1 MECLDA
7 SDWIAIAALV
17 VSVAAAY
24 FAKSARDAAEKANDI
39 NLHAHQKAIYDSFFE
54 LKMHM
59 TLKSEFAE
67 IEAVSKFYY
76 PALNAKF
83 YFSQEI
89 AVQFQKFFNICF
101 EVADLARVQRTPTE
115 LSEANEKVDCALNIA
130 NQLESIIIKE
140 ITLA

>member
-17 VSVAAAY
+17 VSIAAAY

-39 NLHAHQKAIYDSFFE
+39 NLHSHQKAIYDAFFE

-59 TLKSEFAE
+59 TIKSEFAE
-67 IEAVSKFYY
+67 LQTVSKFYY

-89 AVQFQKFFNICF
+89 AGQFKKFFNLCF
-101 EVADLARVQRTPTE
+101 EVADLARVQRTQTE

-130 NQLESIIIKE
+130 KQLESKIIEK

>member
-17 VSVAAAY
+17 VSIAAAY
-24 FAKSARDAAEKANDI
+24 FAKSARDAAKKANDI
-39 NLHAHQKAIYDSFFE
+39 NLHTHQKAIYDAFFE

-59 TLKSEFAE
+59 TIKSEFAE
-67 IEAVSKFYY
+67 LEAVSKFYY
-76 PALNAKF
+76 PALNAKL

-89 AVQFQKFFNICF
+89 SGQFQKFFNLCF
-101 EVADLARVQRTPTE
+101 EVADLARVQRTSTE

-130 NQLESIIIKE
+130 KQLESKIIE
-140 ITLA
+140 RITIA

>member
-1 MECLDA
+1 MECLEA
-7 SDWIAIAALV
+7 SDWIAFAALV
-17 VSVAAAY
+17 VSMAAAY

-39 NLHAHQKAIYDSFFE
+39 NLHAHQKIIYDAFFE

-59 TLKSEFAE
+59 TIRSEFAE
-67 IEAVSKFYY
+67 LQEVSKFYY

-83 YFSQEI
+83 YFHQEI
-89 AVQFQKFFNICF
+89 AEQFQKFFNLCF

-115 LSEANEKVDCALNIA
+115 LSEANNKVDCALNIA
-130 NQLESIIIKE
+130 KQLESKIIEK